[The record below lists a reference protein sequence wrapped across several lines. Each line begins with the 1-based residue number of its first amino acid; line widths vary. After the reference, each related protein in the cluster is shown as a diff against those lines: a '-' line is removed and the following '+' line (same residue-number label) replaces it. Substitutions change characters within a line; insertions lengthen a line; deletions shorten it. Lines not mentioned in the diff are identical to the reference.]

1 MWKDRQYLQRMKKQK
16 QKERER
22 MTWSAIRMLAK
33 RKMMNAKKKRSA
45 RVQMLNEKLRNGD
58 WDYEV

>member
-1 MWKDRQYLQRMKKQK
+1 MWKDRQYLEKMKRQK

-22 MTWSAIRMLAK
+22 MTWSSIRMLAK
-33 RKMMNAKKKRSA
+33 RKMINAKKKRTA